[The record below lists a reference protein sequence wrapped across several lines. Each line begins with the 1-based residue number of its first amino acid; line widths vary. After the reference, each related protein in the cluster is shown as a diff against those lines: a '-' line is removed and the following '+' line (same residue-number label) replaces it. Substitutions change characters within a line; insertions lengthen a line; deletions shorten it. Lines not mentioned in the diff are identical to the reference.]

1 MVELTT
7 TIARNLLAP
16 NPVLLASGSC
26 GYGSEMETLLPL
38 RDLGGIVTK
47 TVTLFPQ
54 DGNPPP
60 RITETPSGML
70 NAIGLHNVGVDAFCR
85 NKLPYLTELDVP
97 LLVSVMGYTVEELR
111 AVVERVCREG
121 SLGHRIGFEL
131 NLSCPNVDYADA
143 RMFAH
148 DPTLVVAA
156 VAAVREV
163 TDRAVVA
170 KLSPEVPDI
179 APYAVAAERA
189 GADAVTV
196 MNTITGMLIDVRTRR
211 PVLANGTG
219 GLSGPAILPIAVRQ
233 VFQAACAVT
242 IPVIGVGG
250 IRSAD
255 DALQMIIAGAAA
267 VQVGTASYVDPGTAI
282 AVRDGIADYLSHEG
296 GCLRDLIGSIRWDA
310 RDSALPRRAETSAA
324 AG

>member
-121 SLGHRIGFEL
+121 
-131 NLSCPNVDYADA
+131 
-143 RMFAH
+143 
-148 DPTLVVAA
+148 
-156 VAAVREV
+156 
-163 TDRAVVA
+163 
-170 KLSPEVPDI
+170 
-179 APYAVAAERA
+179 
-189 GADAVTV
+189 
-196 MNTITGMLIDVRTRR
+196 
-211 PVLANGTG
+211 
-219 GLSGPAILPIAVRQ
+219 
-233 VFQAACAVT
+233 
-242 IPVIGVGG
+242 
-250 IRSAD
+250 
-255 DALQMIIAGAAA
+255 
-267 VQVGTASYVDPGTAI
+267 
-282 AVRDGIADYLSHEG
+282 
-296 GCLRDLIGSIRWDA
+296 
-310 RDSALPRRAETSAA
+310 
-324 AG
+324 

>member
-7 TIARNLLAP
+7 MIARNLPAP

-26 GYGSEMETLLPL
+26 GYGEEMEAFLPL
-38 RDLGGIVTK
+38 RGLGGIVTK
-47 TVTLFPQ
+47 TVTLSPR

-60 RITETPSGML
+60 RFTETPSGML
-70 NAIGLHNVGVDAFCR
+70 NAIGLQNVGVEAFCR
-85 NKLPYLTELDVP
+85 EKLPYLTKLDVP
-97 LLVSVMGYTVEELR
+97 LLVSVMGYTVDELC
-111 AVVERVCREG
+111 AVVEQVCCEDG
-121 SLGHRIGFEL
+121 LGHTIGFEL
-131 NLSCPNVDYADA
+131 NLSCPNVDYSDA

-148 DPTLVVAA
+148 DRRLVFAA
-156 VAAVREV
+156 VEAVREI
-163 TDRAVVA
+163 TDRPVVA

-179 APYAVAAERA
+179 APYAQAAERA

-196 MNTITGMLIDVRTRR
+196 MNTITGMVIDVNTRC

-219 GLSGPAILPIAVRQ
+219 GLSGPAIFPIAVRQ
-233 VFQAACAVT
+233 VFEAAGAVT

-255 DALQMIIAGAAA
+255 DALQMIIAGATA
-267 VQVGTASYVDPGTAI
+267 VQIGTASFVDPGTAI
-282 AVRDGIADYLSHEG
+282 AVRNGIAEHLRREG
-296 GCLRDLIGSIRWDA
+296 GRLRDLVGSIRWEPGG
-310 RDSALPRRAETSAA
+310 SAPRQIAEISAA